1 MVARRIQ
8 WERRRE
14 GPKAAFGKAPE
25 ENVSLQVKGG
35 AFAVGVR
42 PSFRKPGNV
51 ETSVAVVR
59 DGVEGVSIGETDG
72 GFSGGMGSD
81 SKLCAAW

>member
-1 MVARRIQ
+1 MV
-8 WERRRE
+8 
-14 GPKAAFGKAPE
+14 GDAPHDTDTG
-25 ENVSLQVKGG
+25 LAIG

-59 DGVEGVSIGETDG
+59 DGVDGVGIGETDG
-72 GFSGGMGSD
+72 GFGGGMGSD
-81 SKLCAAW
+81 SELCAAW